1 MRILAAIALSV
12 LGLAPGVQA
21 AFVIDVAESG
31 GNVVF
36 TGAGTLTLTA
46 WSCTPTGGDFGRINP
61 GSSAVLVGPTS
72 SVDTDQCTTPTN
84 FAGPAAFG
92 SVLDSN
98 ADSGSGD
105 IAGLAGTALLRVPE
119 AYSNGG
125 LSPGA
130 LSSSST
136 YNGATIASL
145 GMTPGTY
152 TWTWGS
158 GVDADS
164 LTLNVPAASAT
175 PTPTPTATA
184 VPTLPVYGL
193 ALTMLGLLLVA
204 GRRLRTSA
212 KRK

>member
-1 MRILAAIALSV
+1 
-12 LGLAPGVQA
+12 
-21 AFVIDVAESG
+21 
-31 GNVVF
+31 
-36 TGAGTLTLTA
+36 
-46 WSCTPTGGDFGRINP
+46 
-61 GSSAVLVGPTS
+61 
-72 SVDTDQCTTPTN
+72 
-84 FAGPAAFG
+84 
-92 SVLDSN
+92 
-98 ADSGSGD
+98 
-105 IAGLAGTALLRVPE
+105 
-119 AYSNGG
+119 
-125 LSPGA
+125 

-175 PTPTPTATA
+175 ATA